1 MSRTV
6 STPDTTWGQACR
18 RRGRRRVWALR
29 ETGYRS
35 ESIVNRARK
44 PMEANSSLANPRAG
58 ATRSE
63 VQVDQGLRAFMLGV
77 YNNMTLGLAISAL
90 VALGVNKLAVASGPA
105 GAAGR
110 IGSIYLTEF
119 GRTLYATPLMW
130 VVALAPL
137 AFIFFFSFRMDRMSA
152 ATARTTFFAF
162 AAVMGASLST
172 LLIRYTGASVVQV
185 FFITAASFGALSLYG
200 YTTSRSLSAMG
211 SFLMMG
217 VIGLIIASLVNIFLA
232 SSALQFA
239 ISALG
244 VLIFAG
250 LTAYDTQKLKEMY
263 IYGDYD
269 GEAAAKAS
277 ILGALTLYLD
287 FINMFQFLLAL
298 FGNRND

>member
-1 MSRTV
+1 MQQFNPNPSAWGGTVARTQV
-6 STPDTTWGQACR
+6 
-18 RRGRRRVWALR
+18 
-29 ETGYRS
+29 E
-35 ESIVNRARK
+35 
-44 PMEANSSLANPRAG
+44 
-58 ATRSE
+58 
-63 VQVDQGLRAFMLGV
+63 VDQGLRAFMLGV
-77 YNNMTLGLAISAL
+77 YNNMVLGLAISAL

-119 GRTLYATPLMW
+119 GRTLYTTPLMW

-152 ATARTTFFAF
+152 ATARATFFAF

-217 VIGLIIASLVNIFLA
+217 LIGLLIVMLVNIFLQ
-232 SSALQFA
+232 SPALQFA

-250 LTAYDTQKLKEMY
+250 LTAYDTQKLKEMFV
-263 IYGDYD
+263 YGNFD
-269 GEAAAKAS
+269 GEAAAKMS
-277 ILGALTLYLD
+277 IFGALTL
-287 FINMFQFLLAL
+287 
-298 FGNRND
+298 